1 MGFDPMYML
10 YVLPALLL
18 GMYAKAKLSSSFK
31 KYSKIRTQRGVT
43 GSQVA
48 RTLLDS
54 ESLFDVTIERSKGT
68 LTDHYD
74 PRGRVLR
81 LSEGVHDSPSIAA
94 AGIAAHEMGHALQ
107 HAQSYSWL
115 RLRSIMVP
123 SVKFGS
129 FLGPLMFIAGLVLN
143 ILDLAWIGVAL
154 FAATTAF
161 TIVTLPVEY
170 DASRRAKKLLA
181 GNGIIVGNEIEG
193 VNKVLDAAA
202 LTYVAAAVQSIL
214 TLFYYVSLLRGR
226 RR

>member
-214 TLFYYVSLLRGR
+214 TLFYYASLLRGR